1 MRNILLATIFFT
13 SIFAQ
18 GQMDRRS
25 MSDSDKMEV
34 RKKRMEQL
42 QNQKEST
49 MIGVQTN
56 YLNLSSDQAEKFFP
70 MQNEYKDKVREVQK
84 KYREKIGSLR
94 SKAKDASKFD
104 VNSAIE
110 YQLKMKE
117 NLAKLESEFLRVN
130 ELIESQRFID
140 AFRLNGK
147 LVAQAIC
154 DNESELICE
163 DIEISV
169 GGCSAAITGSGPAIV
184 ILCESYWSSR
194 VIDYLENKNLKWIRT
209 KILRDKIAMKKEL

>member
-18 GQMDRRS
+18 GQTDRRS

-42 QNQKEST
+42 QHQKEST

-56 YLNLSSDQAEKFFP
+56 YLNLSPDQAEKFFP
-70 MQNEYKDKVREVQK
+70 MQNEYKDKVREAQK

-104 VNSAIE
+104 VDSAIK
-110 YQLKMKE
+110 YQLQMKE
-117 NLAKLESEFLRVN
+117 KLAKLESEFLKSTTSVLSN
-130 ELIESQRFID
+130 EQR
-140 AFRLNGK
+140 ARLVFQEERMKSNALKKRTDERISEMSKRNFDRKKK
-147 LVAQAIC
+147 L
-154 DNESELICE
+154 
-163 DIEISV
+163 
-169 GGCSAAITGSGPAIV
+169 
-184 ILCESYWSSR
+184 R
-194 VIDYLENKNLKWIRT
+194 
-209 KILRDKIAMKKEL
+209 

>member
-117 NLAKLESEFLRVN
+117 NLAKLESEFLKNTNSVLSNEQRARLVFQEEKMKSNALKKRVDD
-130 ELIESQRFID
+130 R
-140 AFRLNGK
+140 
-147 LVAQAIC
+147 
-154 DNESELICE
+154 
-163 DIEISV
+163 ISKV
-169 GGCSAAITGSGPAIV
+169 SK
-184 ILCESYWSSR
+184 R
-194 VIDYLENKNLKWIRT
+194 NFDRKKN
-209 KILRDKIAMKKEL
+209 

>member
-18 GQMDRRS
+18 GQMDRKS

-56 YLNLSSDQAEKFFP
+56 YLNLSPDQAEKFFP

-104 VNSAIE
+104 VDTAIK
-110 YQLKMKE
+110 YQFKMKE
-117 NLAKLESEFLRVN
+117 ELAKLESEFLKNTTSVLNN
-130 ELIESQRFID
+130 EQR
-140 AFRLNGK
+140 ARLVFQEERMKSNALK
-147 LVAQAIC
+147 KRADQRI
-154 DNESELICE
+154 SEMSKRNF
-163 DIEISV
+163 D
-169 GGCSAAITGSGPAIV
+169 
-184 ILCESYWSSR
+184 R
-194 VIDYLENKNLKWIRT
+194 
-209 KILRDKIAMKKEL
+209 KKK